1 MMLDLGEFTSS
12 EEVRK
17 AETRLTVGGNPL
29 ITRSDFDKLRLNE
42 LTGGET
48 FTGKVQVSRILEKD
62 DKSYNTAII
71 EVFNDDDKEVLTL
84 FVNFDSRNEFINVDD
99 SFDFYID
106 MFNLCKSLV
115 VMQGGSTT
123 LRALKHVNSLKFLQA
138 LDSLES
144 VEVVVIEKENSEY
157 NTFILKE
164 VV

>member
-1 MMLDLGEFTSS
+1 MMLDLGDFSAS

-29 ITRSDFDKLRLNE
+29 ITRNDYDKLKLNE
-42 LTGGET
+42 LAGGET
-48 FTGKVQVSRILEKD
+48 FTGKVQVSRILDKE
-62 DKSYNTAII
+62 DKSYDTAII
-71 EVFNDDDKEVLTL
+71 ELFNDDDKEVLTL
-84 FVNFDSRNEFINVDD
+84 FVNFDSRNEFINLDD
-99 SFDFYID
+99 GFDFYID

-115 VMQGGSTT
+115 VMEGGSTT

-144 VEVVVIEKENSEY
+144 VEVVIIEKPTGY

-164 VV
+164 VA